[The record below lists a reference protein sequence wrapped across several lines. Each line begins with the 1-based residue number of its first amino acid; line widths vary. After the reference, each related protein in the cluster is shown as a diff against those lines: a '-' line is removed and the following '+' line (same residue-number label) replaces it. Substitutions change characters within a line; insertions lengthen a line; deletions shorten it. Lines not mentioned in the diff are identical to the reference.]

1 MSTPG
6 DGSRGR
12 RKGRGRGIGTGRGR
26 VEQGEGQ
33 QRGRASGQRPGRQ
46 QLEREDSKVPETPT
60 TTGREKSSQEE
71 APRPQPSPGTR
82 EVHEGRVNDSDLPA
96 LIPAEQEL
104 EPAPVHRKPPAGSVQ
119 GTRHSLHENVGR
131 RPQEVPSGGA
141 SPLVQE
147 PPRHTV
153 PSGGARPLVQ
163 EPHSHIAPLGGA
175 SQLVQ
180 KPPSHTAPSGGARP
194 LVREPPSH
202 TAPSGGAR
210 PLVREPPSHTAPS
223 GGARPLVREP
233 PSHTAPSGGARPL
246 VREPPSHTAPSGGAR
261 PLVREPPSHTA
272 PSGGARPL
280 VREPPSHTAPSG
292 GASRLVQEPPS
303 RTQPT
308 VQLKPVPA
316 VTDQKS
322 PSSGPLALRGSH
334 QLPKRPGFGTQGR
347 QINLRANFFPVQFPD
362 GTLYHYDV
370 AIVPGKC
377 PRRINRIVIEAIV
390 SKYKKEYFNTHL
402 PSFDGRKNLYCREE
416 LPIGD
421 TQLDLDVT
429 LATDEGE
436 KERLFK
442 VTVKL
447 AARVDLGCLQDT
459 LNEVSSR
466 MSAVQALDIVFR
478 HTPSMRYET
487 VGRSFFSDRQS
498 KDLGGGREVWF
509 GYFQSLRPTMKWPF
523 ALNVDVAATAFY
535 KAQSVLQF
543 LCEQLRKDSRKPP
556 TYLCDSDRV
565 RFEKEI
571 KGLRIEVTHLPYP
584 RRYRVCGVSKCPA
597 SELTFPLEDQK
608 ECTVERYFLEKHKKR
623 LGFPGL
629 PCLHVGKKEGHVFIP
644 LELCKI
650 VPGQHCR
657 KKLSDYQTSQMIRHT
672 VQPAYERE
680 KKILQNVEGARFN
693 LDPRLTDLDI
703 AVTDRMV
710 EFTGRILP
718 QPTLTYKQKGTT
730 PDAKQ
735 GTWDMKGKHFH
746 EGVEIRTWAI
756 IVFPHPRSCHVGGHT
771 CEVENFVSQL
781 RRTSKELGMVI
792 RSDPRIHYLDP
803 RGEDVESVFHR
814 LCSGM
819 KGLQLIVAVLDD
831 EKGQGSAYNKVKSVG
846 DNLIGIATQCI
857 LAKNVRKANKT
868 TISNLCL
875 KINAKLGGVNTII
888 HPPASIF
895 SEPVIVM
902 GADVTH
908 PAPGDIRKPSIA
920 AVTASMDRYASKY
933 RADCSIQKH
942 RQEIIAD
949 LESMTRTLLL
959 DFHDALRGARP
970 RRIIF
975 YRDGV
980 SEGQFDD
987 VVVNEVAAIQ
997 RACKSL
1003 QKEDYEPGITFIVV
1017 QKRHHTRLFC
1027 SNKEDAV
1034 GRGANVPPGTTVD
1047 RDITHPTDHDFY
1059 LCSHAAIQG
1068 TSRPCH
1074 YYVLWDDNHLS
1085 ADDLQ
1090 TLSYQLCHV
1099 FFRCN
1104 RSVSYP
1110 APTYY
1115 AHHVAF
1121 HARALLQDWEDKH
1134 SDSASTTSSVS
1145 DDHPYASQEDMARAV
1160 KIKDEIRKNMY
1171 FA

>member
-1 MSTPG
+1 M
-6 DGSRGR
+6 
-12 RKGRGRGIGTGRGR
+12 K
-26 VEQGEGQ
+26 
-33 QRGRASGQRPGRQ
+33 
-46 QLEREDSKVPETPT
+46 
-60 TTGREKSSQEE
+60 
-71 APRPQPSPGTR
+71 
-82 EVHEGRVNDSDLPA
+82 DSDLPA

-119 GTRHSLHENVGR
+119 GTRHSPHEYVGR

-141 SPLVQE
+141 SPLVRE

-163 EPHSHIAPLGGA
+163 EPHSHTAPSGGA

-180 KPPSHTAPSGGARP
+180 KPPSRTAPSGGARP

-210 PLVREPPSHTAPS
+210 PLVREPPGHTAPSGGASQLVQKPPSRTAPS
-223 GGARPLVREP
+223 GGARPLV
-233 PSHTAPSGGARPL
+233 
-246 VREPPSHTAPSGGAR
+246 
-261 PLVREPPSHTA
+261 
-272 PSGGARPL
+272 
-280 VREPPSHTAPSG
+280 
-292 GASRLVQEPPS
+292 QEP
-303 RTQPT
+303 QPT
-308 VQLKPVPA
+308 VQLKPLPA
-316 VTDQKS
+316 VTNQKS
-322 PSSGPLALRGSH
+322 PLSGPLALRGSH

-347 QINLRANFFPVQFPD
+347 QINLRANFFPVRLPD

-377 PRRINRIVIEAIV
+377 PRRINRMVIEEIV
-390 SKYKKEYFNTHL
+390 SKYKKKYFKTHL

-429 LATDEGE
+429 LATDKGE

-466 MSAVQALDIVFR
+466 MSAVQALDVVFR

-487 VGRSFFSDRQS
+487 VGRSFFSDRLS

-509 GYFQSLRPTMKWPF
+509 GYFQSLRPTMRWPL
-523 ALNVDVAATAFY
+523 ALNVDIAATAFY
-535 KAQSVLQF
+535 KAQSVLEF
-543 LCEQLRKDSRKPP
+543 LCEQLRKDSRNPP
-556 TYLCDSDRV
+556 TYLRDFERA

-584 RRYRVCGVSKCPA
+584 RKYRVCGVSKRPA

-644 LELCKI
+644 LELCNV
-650 VPGQHCR
+650 VPDQHCR

-672 VQPAYERE
+672 VQPAYRRE
-680 KKILQNVEGARFN
+680 KNILQNVKGASFN
-693 LDPRLTDLDI
+693 SDPRLRDLDI
-703 AVTDRMV
+703 AVTNRMV
-710 EFTGRILP
+710 EFNGRILP
-718 QPTLTYKQKGTT
+718 QPTLTYRQKRIATL
-730 PDAKQ
+730 DAKQ
-735 GTWDMKGKHFH
+735 GAWDMKGIQFH

-756 IVFPHPRSCHVGGHT
+756 VVFPHPRSCCGREHT
-771 CEVENFVSQL
+771 CEVEKFVSQL
-781 RRTSKELGMVI
+781 RRTSSELGMVI

-803 RGEDVESVFHR
+803 RGEDVERVFRR

-857 LAKNVRKANKT
+857 LAKNVKKANRA

-888 HPPASIF
+888 DPPASIF
-895 SEPVIVM
+895 SQPVIVM

-933 RADCSIQKH
+933 RADCSVQKH

-949 LESMTRTLLL
+949 LESMTKRLLL
-959 DFHDALRGARP
+959 EFFALHRAKP
-970 RRIIF
+970 CRIIF

-1003 QKEDYEPGITFIVV
+1003 QREDYEPGITFIVV

-1027 SNKEDAV
+1027 SNEEDAV

-1121 HARALLQDWEDKH
+1121 HARALLQDWEDKN
-1134 SDSASTTSSVS
+1134 SDSASTASSVS